1 MMKSGIGT
9 AIYIPFT
16 NGMELDLGILFV
28 PFLFIAVLGTV
39 NGVNLTDGLDG
50 LAGGVTLIVAAFFM
64 IVSWAAGSMI
74 SPVCGAIVGALLAFL
89 LFNCYPA
96 KVFMGDTGSLALG
109 GFVAATAFVLKM
121 PIFIVIVGF
130 VYLWESITVMLQVG
144 WFKITKRKYGEGRR
158 LFKMAPFHHHLEQCG
173 WRETKVVTLFYVVT
187 ALQKL
192 GAVVTLQ
199 DMKERNAVPAAA
211 LELEKEGV
219 ALYTGKNPDDIACE
233 QDLIVLS
240 PGIPCDLPFIIAA
253 EAAGVEVISE
263 VELAYRETTCP
274 ITAITGT
281 NGKTTTTTLTGE
293 IMKAVRPNTA
303 VVGNIGVPYS
313 EKVQGLTE
321 QDWVVAEI
329 SSFQMEKAKE
339 FHPHISAVLN
349 ITPDHLNR
357 HKTMEVYIAMK
368 ERVFAKQTAEDF
380 CILNY
385 EDEVCR
391 KMADKTA
398 AKVFF
403 FSSAQP
409 LAEGI
414 YLQDKDIFVK
424 WQGIDEKLISV
435 DELQILGVHNYE
447 NVMAAA
453 AMGICAGVALDT
465 IRQVLKSFAGV
476 EHRIEYVAT
485 VDGVDYYNDSKGTNT
500 DASIR
505 AVLAMQKPIVL
516 IGGGYDKGVSFDDW
530 TKLFPGRVKHL
541 VLIGVTAPQIRAS
554 AEKFG
559 FTAMTDCETFAEAV
573 DLCREKAE
581 PGDCVLLSPACA
593 SWGMFD
599 NYEQRGEMF
608 KEQVR
613 SYLQK

>member
-1 MMKSGIGT
+1 MEYNGKKALVCGMARSGI
-9 AIYIPFT
+9 
-16 NGMELDLGILFV
+16 
-28 PFLFIAVLGTV
+28 
-39 NGVNLTDGLDG
+39 
-50 LAGGVTLIVAAFFM
+50 AA
-64 IVSWAAGSMI
+64 AK
-74 SPVCGAIVGALLAFL
+74 LL
-89 LFNCYPA
+89 N
-96 KVFMGDTGSLALG
+96 
-109 GFVAATAFVLKM
+109 
-121 PIFIVIVGF
+121 
-130 VYLWESITVMLQVG
+130 
-144 WFKITKRKYGEGRR
+144 R
-158 LFKMAPFHHHLEQCG
+158 
-173 WRETKVVTLFYVVT
+173 
-187 ALQKL
+187 L
-192 GAVVTLQ
+192 GARVTLQ
-199 DMKERNAVPAAA
+199 DMKKREEISADVLA
-211 LELEKEGV
+211 LEGEGIV
-219 ALYTGKNPDDIACE
+219 LYTGANPDEIACA

-240 PGIPCDLPFIIAA
+240 PGIPCDLPFIAAA
-253 EAAGVEVISE
+253 EEAGIEVISE
-263 VELAYRETTCP
+263 VELAYRLTPCP

-293 IMKAVRPNTA
+293 IMKTAYSGTA

-313 EKVQGLTE
+313 EEVERLTE
-321 QDWVVAEI
+321 KDWVVAEI

-357 HKTMEVYIAMK
+357 HKTMDVYIAMK

-380 CILNY
+380 CILNHG
-385 EDEVCR
+385 DEACR

-403 FSSAQP
+403 FDSSER

-414 YLQDKDIFVK
+414 YLDGDAIEVR
-424 WQGIDEKLISV
+424 WGAINETLIHV

-453 AMGICAGVALDT
+453 AMAICAGISLDA
-465 IRQVLKSFAGV
+465 IRKVLKGFAGV
-476 EHRIEYVAT
+476 AHRIEYVAT
-485 VDGVDYYNDSKGTNT
+485 VDGVDYYNDSKGTNV

-505 AVLAMQKPIVL
+505 AVLAMKKPIVL
-516 IGGGYDKGVSFDDW
+516 IGGGYDKGSSFDEW

-541 VLIGVTAPQIRAS
+541 VLIGVTAPKVRAS

-559 FTAMTDCETFAEAV
+559 FTAISDCETFEEAV

-581 PGDCVLLSPACA
+581 DGDCVLLSPACA

-599 NYEQRGEMF
+599 NYEQRGDMF

-613 SYLQK
+613 GYLK

>member
-1 MMKSGIGT
+1 VEYNGKKALVCGMARSGI
-9 AIYIPFT
+9 
-16 NGMELDLGILFV
+16 
-28 PFLFIAVLGTV
+28 
-39 NGVNLTDGLDG
+39 
-50 LAGGVTLIVAAFFM
+50 AA
-64 IVSWAAGSMI
+64 AK
-74 SPVCGAIVGALLAFL
+74 LL
-89 LFNCYPA
+89 N
-96 KVFMGDTGSLALG
+96 
-109 GFVAATAFVLKM
+109 
-121 PIFIVIVGF
+121 
-130 VYLWESITVMLQVG
+130 
-144 WFKITKRKYGEGRR
+144 R
-158 LFKMAPFHHHLEQCG
+158 
-173 WRETKVVTLFYVVT
+173 
-187 ALQKL
+187 L
-192 GAVVTLQ
+192 GARVTLQ
-199 DMKERNAVPAAA
+199 DMKKREEISADVLA
-211 LELEKEGV
+211 LEGEGIV
-219 ALYTGKNPDDIACE
+219 LYTGANPDEIACA

-240 PGIPCDLPFIIAA
+240 PGIPCDLPFIAAA
-253 EAAGVEVISE
+253 EAAGIAVISE
-263 VELAYRETTCP
+263 VELAYSLTPCP

-293 IMKAVRPNTA
+293 IMKTAYSKTA

-313 EKVQGLTE
+313 EEVEGLTE
-321 QDWVVAEI
+321 KDWVVAEI

-357 HKTMEVYIAMK
+357 HKTMDVYIAMK

-380 CILNY
+380 CILNHG
-385 EDEVCR
+385 DEACR

-403 FSSAQP
+403 FDSSER

-414 YLQDKDIFVK
+414 YLDGDAIEVR
-424 WQGIDEKLISV
+424 WGAINETLIHV

-453 AMGICAGVALDT
+453 AMGICAGIALDT
-465 IRQVLKSFAGV
+465 IRTVLKGFAGV
-476 EHRIEYVAT
+476 AHRIEYVAT
-485 VDGVDYYNDSKGTNT
+485 VDGVDYYNDSKGTNV

-505 AVLAMQKPIVL
+505 AVLAMKKPIVL
-516 IGGGYDKGVSFDDW
+516 IGGGYDKGSSFDEW

-541 VLIGVTAPQIRAS
+541 VLIGVTAPKVRAS

-559 FTAMTDCETFAEAV
+559 FTAISDCETFAEAV

-581 PGDCVLLSPACA
+581 DGDCVLLSPACA

-599 NYEQRGEMF
+599 NYEQRGDMF

-613 SYLQK
+613 GYLK

>member
-1 MMKSGIGT
+1 MEYNGKKALVCGMARSGI
-9 AIYIPFT
+9 
-16 NGMELDLGILFV
+16 
-28 PFLFIAVLGTV
+28 
-39 NGVNLTDGLDG
+39 
-50 LAGGVTLIVAAFFM
+50 AA
-64 IVSWAAGSMI
+64 AR
-74 SPVCGAIVGALLAFL
+74 LL
-89 LFNCYPA
+89 N
-96 KVFMGDTGSLALG
+96 
-109 GFVAATAFVLKM
+109 
-121 PIFIVIVGF
+121 
-130 VYLWESITVMLQVG
+130 
-144 WFKITKRKYGEGRR
+144 R
-158 LFKMAPFHHHLEQCG
+158 
-173 WRETKVVTLFYVVT
+173 
-187 ALQKL
+187 L
-192 GAVVTLQ
+192 GARVTLQ
-199 DMKERNAVPAAA
+199 DMKKREEISADVLA
-211 LELEKEGV
+211 LEGEGIV
-219 ALYTGKNPDDIACE
+219 LYTGANPDEIACA

-240 PGIPCDLPFIIAA
+240 PGIPCDLPFIAAA
-253 EAAGVEVISE
+253 ENAGIEVISE
-263 VELAYRETTCP
+263 VELAYRLTPCP

-293 IMKAVRPNTA
+293 IMKTAYSGTA

-313 EKVQGLTE
+313 EEVERLTE
-321 QDWVVAEI
+321 KDWVVAEI

-357 HKTMEVYIAMK
+357 HKTMDVYIAMK

-380 CILNY
+380 CILNHG
-385 EDEVCR
+385 DEACR

-403 FSSAQP
+403 FDSSET

-414 YLQDKDIFVK
+414 YLNGDAIEVR
-424 WQGIDEKLISV
+424 WGAINETLIHV

-453 AMGICAGVALDT
+453 AMGICAGIALDT
-465 IRQVLKSFAGV
+465 IRTVLKGFAGV
-476 EHRIEYVAT
+476 AHRIEYVAT
-485 VDGVDYYNDSKGTNT
+485 VDGVDYYNDSKGTNV

-505 AVLAMQKPIVL
+505 AVLAMKKPIVL
-516 IGGGYDKGVSFDDW
+516 IGGGYDKGSSFDEW

-541 VLIGVTAPQIRAS
+541 VLIGVTAPKVRAS

-559 FTAMTDCETFAEAV
+559 FTAISDCETFAEAV

-581 PGDCVLLSPACA
+581 DGDCVLLSPACA

-599 NYEQRGEMF
+599 NYEQRGDMF

-613 SYLQK
+613 GYLK

>member
-1 MMKSGIGT
+1 MEYNGKKALVCGMARSGI
-9 AIYIPFT
+9 
-16 NGMELDLGILFV
+16 
-28 PFLFIAVLGTV
+28 
-39 NGVNLTDGLDG
+39 
-50 LAGGVTLIVAAFFM
+50 AA
-64 IVSWAAGSMI
+64 AK
-74 SPVCGAIVGALLAFL
+74 LL
-89 LFNCYPA
+89 N
-96 KVFMGDTGSLALG
+96 
-109 GFVAATAFVLKM
+109 
-121 PIFIVIVGF
+121 
-130 VYLWESITVMLQVG
+130 
-144 WFKITKRKYGEGRR
+144 R
-158 LFKMAPFHHHLEQCG
+158 
-173 WRETKVVTLFYVVT
+173 
-187 ALQKL
+187 L
-192 GAVVTLQ
+192 GARVTLQ
-199 DMKERNAVPAAA
+199 DMKKREEISADVLA
-211 LELEKEGV
+211 LEGEGIV
-219 ALYTGKNPDDIACE
+219 LYTGANPDEIACA

-240 PGIPCDLPFIIAA
+240 PGIPCDLPFIAAA
-253 EAAGVEVISE
+253 ENAGIEVISE
-263 VELAYRETTCP
+263 VELAYRLTPCP

-293 IMKAVRPNTA
+293 IMTTAYSGTA

-313 EKVQGLTE
+313 EEVERLTE
-321 QDWVVAEI
+321 KDWVVAEI

-357 HKTMEVYIAMK
+357 HKTMDVYIAMK

-380 CILNY
+380 CILNHG
-385 EDEVCR
+385 DAACR

-403 FSSAQP
+403 FDSSER

-414 YLQDKDIFVK
+414 YLDGDAIEVR
-424 WQGIDEKLISV
+424 WGAINETLIHV

-453 AMGICAGVALDT
+453 AMGICAGIALDT
-465 IRQVLKSFAGV
+465 IRTVLKGFAGV
-476 EHRIEYVAT
+476 AHRIEYVAT
-485 VDGVDYYNDSKGTNT
+485 VDGVDYYNDSKGTNV

-505 AVLAMQKPIVL
+505 AVLAMKKPIVL
-516 IGGGYDKGVSFDDW
+516 IGGGYDKGSSFDEW

-541 VLIGVTAPQIRAS
+541 VLIGVTAPKVRAS

-559 FTAMTDCETFAEAV
+559 FTAISDCETFAEAV

-581 PGDCVLLSPACA
+581 DGDCVLLSPACA

-599 NYEQRGEMF
+599 NYEQRGDMF

-613 SYLQK
+613 GYLK

>member
-1 MMKSGIGT
+1 VEYNGKKALVCGMARSGI
-9 AIYIPFT
+9 
-16 NGMELDLGILFV
+16 
-28 PFLFIAVLGTV
+28 
-39 NGVNLTDGLDG
+39 
-50 LAGGVTLIVAAFFM
+50 AA
-64 IVSWAAGSMI
+64 AK
-74 SPVCGAIVGALLAFL
+74 LL
-89 LFNCYPA
+89 N
-96 KVFMGDTGSLALG
+96 
-109 GFVAATAFVLKM
+109 
-121 PIFIVIVGF
+121 
-130 VYLWESITVMLQVG
+130 
-144 WFKITKRKYGEGRR
+144 R
-158 LFKMAPFHHHLEQCG
+158 
-173 WRETKVVTLFYVVT
+173 
-187 ALQKL
+187 L
-192 GAVVTLQ
+192 GARVTLQ
-199 DMKERNAVPAAA
+199 DMKKREEISADVLA
-211 LELEKEGV
+211 LEGEGIV
-219 ALYTGKNPDDIACE
+219 LYTGANPDEIACA

-240 PGIPCDLPFIIAA
+240 PGIPCDLPFIAAA
-253 EAAGVEVISE
+253 EAAGIAVISE
-263 VELAYRETTCP
+263 VELAYSLTPCP

-293 IMKAVRPNTA
+293 IMKTAYSKTA

-313 EKVQGLTE
+313 EEVERLTE
-321 QDWVVAEI
+321 KDWVVAEI

-357 HKTMEVYIAMK
+357 HKTMDVYIAMK

-380 CILNY
+380 CILNHG
-385 EDEVCR
+385 DVACR

-403 FSSAQP
+403 FDSSET

-414 YLQDKDIFVK
+414 YLDGDAIEVR
-424 WQGIDEKLISV
+424 WGAINETLIHV

-453 AMGICAGVALDT
+453 AMGICAGIALDT
-465 IRQVLKSFAGV
+465 IRTVLKGFAGV
-476 EHRIEYVAT
+476 AHRIEYVAT
-485 VDGVDYYNDSKGTNT
+485 VDGVDYYNDSKGTNV

-505 AVLAMQKPIVL
+505 AVLAMKKPIVL
-516 IGGGYDKGVSFDDW
+516 IGGGYDKGSSFDEW

-541 VLIGVTAPQIRAS
+541 VLIGVTAPKVRAS

-559 FTAMTDCETFAEAV
+559 FTAISDCETFAEAV

-581 PGDCVLLSPACA
+581 DGDCVLLSPACA

-599 NYEQRGEMF
+599 NYEQRGDMF

-613 SYLQK
+613 GYLK

>member
-1 MMKSGIGT
+1 MEYNGKKALVCGMARSGI
-9 AIYIPFT
+9 
-16 NGMELDLGILFV
+16 
-28 PFLFIAVLGTV
+28 
-39 NGVNLTDGLDG
+39 
-50 LAGGVTLIVAAFFM
+50 AA
-64 IVSWAAGSMI
+64 AK
-74 SPVCGAIVGALLAFL
+74 LL
-89 LFNCYPA
+89 N
-96 KVFMGDTGSLALG
+96 
-109 GFVAATAFVLKM
+109 
-121 PIFIVIVGF
+121 
-130 VYLWESITVMLQVG
+130 
-144 WFKITKRKYGEGRR
+144 R
-158 LFKMAPFHHHLEQCG
+158 
-173 WRETKVVTLFYVVT
+173 
-187 ALQKL
+187 L
-192 GAVVTLQ
+192 GARVTLQ
-199 DMKERNAVPAAA
+199 DMKKREEISADVLA
-211 LELEKEGV
+211 LEGEGLV
-219 ALYTGKNPDDIACE
+219 LYTGANPDEIACA

-240 PGIPCDLPFIIAA
+240 PGIPCDLPFIAAA
-253 EAAGVEVISE
+253 EAAGIAVISE
-263 VELAYRETTCP
+263 VELAYSLTPCP

-293 IMKAVRPNTA
+293 IMKTAYSKTA

-313 EKVQGLTE
+313 EEVEGLTE
-321 QDWVVAEI
+321 KDWVVAEI

-357 HKTMEVYIAMK
+357 HKTMDVYIAMK

-380 CILNY
+380 CILNHG
-385 EDEVCR
+385 DEACR

-403 FSSAQP
+403 FDSSER

-414 YLQDKDIFVK
+414 YLDGDAIEVR
-424 WQGIDEKLISV
+424 WGAINETLIHV

-453 AMGICAGVALDT
+453 AMGICAGIALDT
-465 IRQVLKSFAGV
+465 IRTVLKGFAGV
-476 EHRIEYVAT
+476 AHRIEYVAT
-485 VDGVDYYNDSKGTNT
+485 VDGVDYYNDSKGTNV

-505 AVLAMQKPIVL
+505 AVLAMKKPIVL
-516 IGGGYDKGVSFDDW
+516 IGGGYDKGSSFDEW

-541 VLIGVTAPQIRAS
+541 VLIGVTAPKVRAS

-559 FTAMTDCETFAEAV
+559 FTAISDCETFAEAV

-581 PGDCVLLSPACA
+581 DGDCVLLSPACA

-599 NYEQRGEMF
+599 NYEQRGDMF

-613 SYLQK
+613 GYLK